1 MPMMFIVMIV
11 VVHEIDLLVSI
22 DMIKQLEL

>member
-22 DMIKQLEL
+22 DMIIQLEL

>member
-1 MPMMFIVMIV
+1 MPMVFIVMIV

-22 DMIKQLEL
+22 DMIIQLEL